1 MPLTHSQFTNL
12 PKSLGTFAAIA
23 GVVRSGLFILDLA
36 ARDVDHDLANW
47 ARSRGV
53 GVFHGRNRE
62 CVNSPGFKLN
72 ASITLAGSG

>member
-1 MPLTHSQFTNL
+1 
-12 PKSLGTFAAIA
+12 
-23 GVVRSGLFILDLA
+23 LA
-36 ARDVDHDLANW
+36 SW